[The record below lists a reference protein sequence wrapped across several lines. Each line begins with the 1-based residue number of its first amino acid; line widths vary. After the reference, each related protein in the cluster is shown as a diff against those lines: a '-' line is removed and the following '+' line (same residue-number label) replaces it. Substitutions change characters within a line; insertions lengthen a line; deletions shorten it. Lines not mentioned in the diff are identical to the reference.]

1 MNTTIRTFEFKHFIV
16 LTARGTLD
24 LAASKAALRSLVSAP
39 DFGAC
44 SEVLLDLR
52 DVECEMSASNI
63 HELAKHM
70 TWHIPTL
77 YDDHRIAILVKPH
90 RPGKLAFNHPLF
102 RELCSHSRGFN
113 LCAFEDYDQA
123 IDWLNVV
130 LPLDAYETAQAQ
142 IPAPSFAGRQPQF
155 GLGPSYYGNQASNK
169 H

>member
-16 LTARGTLD
+16 LTARGILD